1 MALTSHLSWR
11 EKEIYAIFIT
21 QIGQRLYS
29 CKTLAR
35 GVVSPHLCS
44 LIRPLKLSKVQCPT
58 SLLNKVVTNLD
69 NGMIWRC
76 FEHLLIVLKVLTCSM
91 LYSAK
96 LALYSGYW
104 NRGKVINIYTDQKLG
119 RSMVI
124 IPVEWE
130 SSPQLSC
137 FGTGRSLASGSH
149 ECSGREF
156 WGGK

>member
-11 EKEIYAIFIT
+11 EKEIYVIFIS
-21 QIGQRLYS
+21 QIGRRLQC

-35 GVVSPHLCS
+35 VEVSPHLCS

-69 NGMIWRC
+69 IGMIWRC

-104 NRGKVINIYTDQKLG
+104 NRGKVIIGQIYGDNTCGMGIITPAFLLWDW
-119 RSMVI
+119 SVI
-124 IPVEWE
+124 SFRQPRMLWTRILRRKVIVIP
-130 SSPQLSC
+130 L
-137 FGTGRSLASGSH
+137 
-149 ECSGREF
+149 
-156 WGGK
+156 